1 MYESSFSWI
10 CDILNIKLQASRVL
24 RLLWVDGYGSI
35 PAAKELGMT
44 QAAVCMCSGRHLRK
58 AEQRAEQARLAAEQ
72 VAELRQQQAALSV
85 AESAG
90 EADEYDR
97 AKVTALE
104 LACTEEVRLLAM
116 EHLLWRTHFFGDPPP
131 DHEADPDALPPPVP
145 LGVHAREL
153 LQARRGPRKKAGQ
166 SAEYDANGRR
176 VGAPSTLITGWEM
189 ERLCERVRAERG
201 ITFEMLNPPL

>member
-1 MYESSFSWI
+1 
-10 CDILNIKLQASRVL
+10 
-24 RLLWVDGYGSI
+24 VDGYSST
-35 PAAKELGMT
+35 AAASELGMT
-44 QAAVCMCSGRHLRK
+44 RPAVAICSGRHLRK

-72 VAELRQQQAALSV
+72 VAELHQQQAALTV

-97 AKVTALE
+97 AKVAGLA

-116 EHLLWRTHFFGDPPP
+116 EHLLWRVHFFDEPPV
-131 DHEADPDALPPPVP
+131 DHDENPDALPPPVP

-189 ERLCERVRAERG
+189 ERICERVRAEHG